1 MLWHFARPPPPQL
14 FWKFD
19 LCIYI
24 DTSLIFDSK
33 IYTLS
38 PPPKYLQITPWNIPK
53 KKKKNSTDLPFCPIA
68 PRIIEKPTLKP
79 ETQTSPLFAMCCVRK
94 RL

>member
-1 MLWHFARPPPPQL
+1 MLWHWGAMRPPPPPPQL

-19 LCIYI
+19 LCIYT

-38 PPPKYLQITPWNIPK
+38 PPPKYLQITPSNIPK
-53 KKKKNSTDLPFCPIA
+53 KNKNELTF
-68 PRIIEKPTLKP
+68 
-79 ETQTSPLFAMCCVRK
+79 LFAQ
-94 RL
+94 LPQE